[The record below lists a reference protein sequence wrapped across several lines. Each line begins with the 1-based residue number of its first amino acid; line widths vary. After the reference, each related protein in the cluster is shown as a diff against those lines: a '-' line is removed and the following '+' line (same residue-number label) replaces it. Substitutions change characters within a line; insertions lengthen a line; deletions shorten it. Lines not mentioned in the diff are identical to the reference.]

1 MFSLSILSAIAL
13 FSLRISALPAYSE
26 APEEQASPNATSAN
40 ALAAGILVNIDWQVH
55 ELA

>member
-1 MFSLSILSAIAL
+1 MFSTLIFSAIAL
-13 FSLRISALPAYSE
+13 FTFLVSAVPAYSE
-26 APEEQASPNATSAN
+26 VPAEPVSPNES